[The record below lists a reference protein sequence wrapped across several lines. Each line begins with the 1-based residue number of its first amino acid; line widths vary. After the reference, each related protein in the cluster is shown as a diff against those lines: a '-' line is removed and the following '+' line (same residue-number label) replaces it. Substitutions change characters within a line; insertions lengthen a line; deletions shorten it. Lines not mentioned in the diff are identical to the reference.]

1 METMVDWNQSLFH
14 NIYANGVKN
23 ARFPL
28 ISSMKDGEKIL
39 CSQFPAT
46 GFQIEVNKTKNWY

>member
-23 ARFPL
+23 AWSLL

-39 CSQFPAT
+39 CSQFPST
-46 GFQIEVNKTKNWY
+46 GFQIEVNETKNWY